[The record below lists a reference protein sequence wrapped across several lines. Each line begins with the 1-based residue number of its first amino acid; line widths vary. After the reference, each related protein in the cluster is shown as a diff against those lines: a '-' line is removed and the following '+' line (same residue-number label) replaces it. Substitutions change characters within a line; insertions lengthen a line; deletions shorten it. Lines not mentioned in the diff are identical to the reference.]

1 MQRGSGNLVG
11 HGKRKQLDAGLGHD
25 VQHQRRQELV
35 DAGDRHRW
43 SASRLGAQRN
53 LDGARRSESAADF
66 RLGLALFGKRRES
79 DFSYVF
85 SDANGYG
92 DISSIQIVV
101 NETLLSSD
109 SCYFY
114 YLLAANQLYLRND
127 ASSSAWRVAAAAG
140 ARPFQ
145 QLQTRRHA
153 SILTRQPLNK
163 GLRACQETPPT
174 TPELHGQGHISAGK
188 QPERKVTHIT
198 NYIVKPLILILLM
211 ETPEAPKRGKSPK
224 PCHIRSYSVKIQ
236 PKS

>member
-1 MQRGSGNLVG
+1 MLAIDTAGQHLGWVLNGTWTAPGGPNLPPTSDSVSPSSGSG
-11 HGKRKQLDAGLGHD
+11 
-25 VQHQRRQELV
+25 
-35 DAGDRHRW
+35 
-43 SASRLGAQRN
+43 ASQT
-53 LDGARRSESAADF
+53 
-66 RLGLALFGKRRES
+66 
-79 DFSYVF
+79 FSYVF

-163 GLRACQETPPT
+163 GLPRLPRNTPNHPGT
-174 TPELHGQGHISAGK
+174 ARSGAHFR
-188 QPERKVTHIT
+188 RKT
-198 NYIVKPLILILLM
+198 
-211 ETPEAPKRGKSPK
+211 A
-224 PCHIRSYSVKIQ
+224 
-236 PKS
+236 